1 LSGERRWRLVG
12 PDGGFWASDRPGTLG
27 GHRGRRLYGRL
38 DCPAALRAI
47 ARGGYVSQRV
57 FFLDE
62 THARAAGY
70 RPCGVCLSDAYAAW
84 KAHRGMGA

>member
-1 LSGERRWRLVG
+1 
-12 PDGGFWASDRPGTLG
+12 
-27 GHRGRRLYGRL
+27 
-38 DCPAALRAI
+38 
-47 ARGGYVSQRV
+47 V